1 MSLCYRVI
9 VLREKEL
16 LMFTSNIPQLLL
28 DFTAWFANLVV
39 IRHAEEIVR

>member
-16 LMFTSNIPQLLL
+16 LMFTSNIPQLPHEFFRMT
-28 DFTAWFANLVV
+28 DDN
-39 IRHAEEIVR
+39 